1 MRVSKILLLAAMLLT
16 CARANAAERMK
27 VGFLGDLVTGVS
39 IPIGD
44 NDYQRFADPSFKI
57 GLRLGVV
64 LELSR
69 SFSIAPEAEFDFV
82 AVEPDRTDFPSVS
95 GTIGASTSIFDER
108 GLFGA
113 RYIFPFALGA
123 FYLRTL
129 IGVDHLGGTSTVNIG
144 GLSGSS
150 SFDSTAFALEPGAG
164 IEFNIVRH
172 LVIGFSTGFPIAFH
186 HLSQNRSFTAA
197 NIDLLA
203 TVGLRL

>member
-1 MRVSKILLLAAMLLT
+1 
-16 CARANAAERMK
+16 
-27 VGFLGDLVTGVS
+27 
-39 IPIGD
+39 
-44 NDYQRFADPSFKI
+44 
-57 GLRLGVV
+57 
-64 LELSR
+64 
-69 SFSIAPEAEFDFV
+69 
-82 AVEPDRTDFPSVS
+82 
-95 GTIGASTSIFDER
+95 
-108 GLFGA
+108 LFGA